1 MRQLLFTLTPALL
14 VGGCSWLYNPSN
26 ILKPDALADGKP
38 DVFMQADARVDTPI
52 PKDADPSMLTIDA
65 VAPSVINEGAGDGHS
80 RNALIVVHGHHMTQA
95 ATAQIM
101 GAANVS
107 VVSQQVS
114 ADGDWMAVLVH
125 AAVDTTAATDSGTTP
140 LTVQVNEAGAPGPV
154 TLTGMLSLQN
164 LPQLAIANNAVLDVT
179 MLAPLYSQV
188 TGTGTAT
195 FSGDPDHQAVIRSV
209 SSIIVGTLQVKGG
222 AAVKDTKGLG
232 GAGGCDGG
240 GVASTGGCSGF
251 TGPGGGGAG
260 LGGGGGGGNAAGA
273 GGGNGTGAGSAGGM
287 AGNPQVVNYVTDAS
301 GTNRG
306 NGGGGGG
313 MGTVLLGG
321 LTGGAGGGGGGTL
334 ELDAG
339 GDITAVLDASGG
351 NGGNAQANAV
361 TGGDAGG
368 GGGGAGGILVV
379 RSQAGTVAVTAT
391 AKGGTA
397 GMPVN
402 GGGGGGGGAAGKIR
416 IDMPSG
422 NVPATMPPTHRGP
435 SFDAATMQIVTDIN
449 PNMTVLGQTG
459 DTIAD
464 AYDED
469 EAGHDHNGEP
479 SGQTFAAGTINLVPA
494 MRAGYNKLCLTLAPG
509 MRHNDLADTC
519 IEVAYLP

>member
-38 DVFMQADARVDTPI
+38 DVFMQADARVATPI
-52 PKDADPSMLTIDA
+52 PKDAAPSMLTIAA
-65 VAPSVINEGAGDGHS
+65 VAPSEINDGA
-80 RNALIVVHGHHMTQA
+80 
-95 ATAQIM
+95 
-101 GAANVS
+101 
-107 VVSQQVS
+107 
-114 ADGDWMAVLVH
+114 GDWMAVLVH
-125 AAVDTTAATDSGTTP
+125 AAVDMTAATDSGTTP

-260 LGGGGGGGNAAGA
+260 LGGGGGGGTAAGA
-273 GGGNGTGAGSAGGM
+273 GGGIGSCAGSAGGM
-287 AGNPQVVNYVTDAS
+287 AGYPLVVFYVSDAYV
-301 GTNRG
+301 TNRG

-321 LTGGAGGGGGGTL
+321 LAGGAGGGGGGTL

-339 GDITAVLDASGG
+339 GDIAAVLDASGG
-351 NGGNAQANAV
+351 TGGNAQANED
-361 TGGDAGG
+361 TGGDA
-368 GGGGAGGILVV
+368 
-379 RSQAGTVAVTAT
+379 
-391 AKGGTA
+391 
-397 GMPVN
+397 
-402 GGGGGGGGAAGKIR
+402 
-416 IDMPSG
+416 
-422 NVPATMPPTHRGP
+422 
-435 SFDAATMQIVTDIN
+435 
-449 PNMTVLGQTG
+449 
-459 DTIAD
+459 
-464 AYDED
+464 
-469 EAGHDHNGEP
+469 
-479 SGQTFAAGTINLVPA
+479 
-494 MRAGYNKLCLTLAPG
+494 
-509 MRHNDLADTC
+509 
-519 IEVAYLP
+519 